1 MWIAIFPRRES
12 FCTDKLKIMRA
23 AEPKIQTPE
32 PDGTSYVPV
41 SGKTY
46 SLFGTGLSTEPY
58 YERIRMAADEILSL
72 VPGEETLLSL
82 IREVGGRKRFLAR
95 AARRDDGTAIS
106 VVLRLLESALS
117 PYTVNVRMHLESIP
131 ILSITD
137 RIVRT
142 SEEQHHLHMLE
153 IELANRLHRDPFLR
167 SGFRIALLP
176 HCLRD
181 LEREC
186 RSFPDDLDTVCAGCS
201 ERCFI
206 HRVSALLRDAGI
218 HPYIWRNVE
227 LGSLFLRLGR
237 KESFGVLGIACVPEL
252 AWGMRACMDRKV
264 PVVGI
269 PLDANRCARWMG
281 RFKENSVNMERLR
294 DLIDRS

>member
-1 MWIAIFPRRES
+1 MRFAIFPRWES
-12 FCTDKLKIMRA
+12 FRADTLKTMRA
-23 AEPKIQTPE
+23 AEPKIRTPE
-32 PDGTSYVPV
+32 PAGAPYVPV

-46 SLFGTGLSTEPY
+46 SLFGTGLSTEQY
-58 YERIRMAADEILSL
+58 YERIRTVADEILRL

-82 IREVGGRKRFLAR
+82 IREVCRRKRFLAR
-95 AARRDDGTAIS
+95 KARRDDGTAIS
-106 VVLRLLESALS
+106 VVLRLLKSTLS
-117 PYTVNVRMHLESIP
+117 PYTTNVRMHLESIP
-131 ILSITD
+131 LLSTTD
-137 RIVRT
+137 RIIRT

-153 IELANRLHRDPFLR
+153 IELTNRLYRRPFLR

-181 LEREC
+181 LDREC
-186 RSFPDDLDTVCAGCS
+186 RSLPGDLDTVCSGCS

-218 HPYIWRNVE
+218 HPYIWRNAE
-227 LGSLFLRLGR
+227 LGSLFLRLGE
-237 KESFGVLGIACVPEL
+237 KGSFGVLGIACVPEL

-281 RFKENSVNMERLR
+281 RFEENSVNVERLK
-294 DLIDRS
+294 DLIDGG